1 VIIFDVETGPLPD
14 EQLRPLIPAFDASEV
29 KCGNLKDPEKIAAKI
44 AEARE
49 LHEQEFI
56 GRAALS
62 AITGRVLAVGY
73 QSIENGRVV
82 IDDGKGEERTLL
94 ANFWQ
99 RYEKSRAERR
109 RMVGHNCLLFDVP
122 FLMRRSWT
130 LDVTVPA
137 TVLDKGRWLDTS
149 VFGDTMSLWAAGGR
163 DFVKLDL
170 LARAFGVGAKTEGVD
185 GGDFSRLWN
194 GTPEERAKAVEYLQ
208 NDLAITAKVAVKM
221 GLA

>member
-1 VIIFDVETGPLPD
+1 MIVFDIETGPLPD
-14 EQLRPLIPAFDASEV
+14 EQLSPLIPEFDPSEI

-44 AEARE
+44 AEAKE
-49 LHEQEFI
+49 LHEQEFVSK
-56 GRAALS
+56 AALS

-94 ANFWQ
+94 TNFWQ
-99 RYEKSRAERR
+99 RYEKCRGERR
-109 RMVGHNCLLFDVP
+109 RMVGHNCLSFDVP
-122 FLMRRSWT
+122 FMMRRSWT
-130 LDVTVPA
+130 LDVAVPA

-170 LARAFGVGAKTEGVD
+170 LARAFGVGAKTDGVG
-185 GGDFSRLWN
+185 GGDFHKLWH
-194 GTPEERAKAVEYLQ
+194 GTEQEKSKAIEYLK
-208 NDLAITAKVAVKM
+208 NDLEITARVAVKM
-221 GLA
+221 GFS